1 METNIISIGKAKGI
15 ILPSQFLK
23 LNGTNNVVNIA
34 FDSEKIIISPSK
46 NVRHNWESI
55 IKNDIKLNG
64 EAQILLPDYI
74 DNEIDKDWTW

>member
-46 NVRHNWESI
+46 NVRNNWESI

>member
-23 LNGTNNVVNIA
+23 LNGTNNVVTIA

-46 NVRHNWESI
+46 NVRNNWESI

>member
-46 NVRHNWESI
+46 NVRHNWENI